1 MKKQS
6 MYWTLIT
13 VFWMAAINGASAD
26 EINKTA
32 VPTMDQ
38 VVVSVTQTE
47 TTTSDIGGNS
57 VTVIT
62 TEEIEQRNPHTVLD
76 LLKTVPGVFVTSSGG
91 MGTTSSVFIRG
102 ADSKNTLVMLDGI
115 ILNDPSNANR
125 SADLS
130 DINLDQV
137 ERIEVVRGAMSVMYG
152 SNATSGVINIITK
165 KAPGIPRS
173 MPQSRADL
181 SAPGKPGAMPP
192 GPWTG

>member
-1 MKKQS
+1 

-102 ADSKNTLVMLDGI
+102 ADSKTH
-115 ILNDPSNANR
+115 
-125 SADLS
+125 
-130 DINLDQV
+130 
-137 ERIEVVRGAMSVMYG
+137 
-152 SNATSGVINIITK
+152 
-165 KAPGIPRS
+165 
-173 MPQSRADL
+173 
-181 SAPGKPGAMPP
+181 
-192 GPWTG
+192 W